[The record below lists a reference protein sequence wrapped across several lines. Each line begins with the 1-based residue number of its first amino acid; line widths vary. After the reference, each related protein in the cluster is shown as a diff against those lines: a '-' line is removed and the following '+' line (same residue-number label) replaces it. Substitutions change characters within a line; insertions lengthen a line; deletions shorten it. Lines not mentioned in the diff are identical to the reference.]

1 MFEIAKFKF
10 YKKEYDLSI
19 CILDGKEA
27 SREVYQQKDSNK
39 KEIIY
44 IVKKDITK
52 EGIIKLSEKIKDDL
66 RDVEEFNLDISNKLD
81 GEFLIECILLGL
93 TDINVYNSNYKK
105 PKTYKVNAND
115 FVKNAYKY
123 ASKSAPSYNVARM
136 LSHLPYQEI
145 NPDTMAKNIKSILDD
160 KRFKITISRQK
171 ECKKN
176 KIVGMTSLSAG
187 SMYEPAYIKV
197 EFNNK
202 GTKKIGLVGKGVTFD
217 SGGYNVKSGDITS
230 MKTDMAGSTAVIG
243 TMKRLADL
251 DIKCNVT
258 AYLMFTD
265 NIINEKSLMPGQVLQ
280 YPNGVSV
287 EIGNTDAEGRL
298 ILADGLILASKDK
311 CESVIDIAT
320 LTGNIVAAIGKKYAG
335 LYTTDKKQRDIFV
348 KNNDILSEKVW
359 PMPLEDDYSEFLK
372 GNISDIRNI
381 ASNKHAGSITAALF
395 LKNFIDKDIKW
406 THIDMAAMSRKEEY
420 STPANGFGVR
430 LLTEFIK
437 SYEK

>member
-1 MFEIAKFKF
+1 MFEVAKFKF
-10 YKKEYDLSI
+10 YKKDYDLSI
-19 CILDGKEA
+19 NILEGEDK
-27 SREVYQQKDSNK
+27 K
-39 KEIIY
+39 KEIYQDKKSDKKEIVY
-44 IVKKDITK
+44 FVKKDITK
-52 EGIIKLSEKIKDDL
+52 ELLIKLSEEIKEDL
-66 RDVEEFNLDISNKLD
+66 KDVESFNLDISKKLD

-93 TDINVYNSNYKK
+93 TDINVYNKAYKK
-105 PKTYKVNAND
+105 PITYKVNTND
-115 FVKNAYKY
+115 YIKDCYKL
-123 ASKSAPSYNVARM
+123 AAKSAPSYNVARM
-136 LSHLPYQEI
+136 LSHLPYQDI

-160 KRFKITISRQK
+160 KRFKISISREK

-176 KIVGMTSLSAG
+176 KIVGLTSLSAG
-187 SMYEPAYIKV
+187 SMYEPAFIKV

-217 SGGYNVKSGDITS
+217 SGGYNIKSGDVTS

-265 NIINEKSLMPGQVLQ
+265 NVISEKSLMPGQVLK

-311 CESVIDIAT
+311 CETVIDIAT

-335 LYTTDKKQRDIFV
+335 LYTTDKKQREIFV

-359 PMPLEDDYSEFLK
+359 PMPLEEDYNEFLK

-395 LKNFIDKDIKW
+395 LKNFIDEDIKW